1 MQINQASLRG
11 LYTAYSMAFNK
22 GFQAVESHYN
32 QIATTVPSSTGEQKY
47 SWLGQM
53 PQMREW
59 IGEREIQNLSAYDY
73 AIKNKKFEMTI
84 AVKRDD
90 IEDDQYGLYSMQFAN
105 MGECAAQHPDN
116 LVFKALM
123 DGFETPCYDGQ
134 PFFSDAHKVEGT
146 TYKNKS
152 DKKLSSA
159 TYLEGRT
166 AIMSI
171 CGDKGQ
177 SLNLVPDLL
186 VVPPSLEMT
195 ARQILEAEQIDG
207 TSNVL
212 KGTAKILVE
221 PRLSPKPDYW
231 FLLCTNKFLKPMIY
245 QNRKSIKLTS
255 MTKDTDENVFMRDE
269 YLYGADGRSN
279 VGYGFWQMAYGST
292 GETAAEG

>member
-22 GFQAVESHYN
+22 SFQAVESHYN
-32 QIATTVPSSTGEQKY
+32 QIATTVPSSAREQNY

-59 IGEREIQNLSAYDY
+59 IGEREIQNISAYDY
-73 AIKNKKFEMTI
+73 TIKNKKFEMTI
-84 AVKRDD
+84 SVKRDD
-90 IEDDQYGLYSMQFAN
+90 IEDDQYGLYSMQFAH

-116 LVFKALM
+116 LVFGALLS
-123 DGFETPCYDGQ
+123 GFTVPCYDGQ
-134 PFFSDAHKVEGT
+134 PFFADAHKVEDA

-152 DKKLSSA
+152 NKKLSADS
-159 TYLEGRT
+159 YLEGRT
-166 AIMSI
+166 AMMSI

-186 VVPPSLEMT
+186 VVPPALEMT
-195 ARQILEAEQIDG
+195 ARKILEAEQIEG

-221 PRLSPKPDYW
+221 PRLSPNPDYW
-231 FLLCTNKFLKPMIY
+231 FLLCTSKFLKPLIY
-245 QNRKSIKLTS
+245 QERKKIKMTS
-255 MTKDTDENVFMRDE
+255 LTKDTDENVFMRDE
-269 YLYGADGRSN
+269 FLYGADGRSN